1 MSPLLRNVV
10 VALVG
15 FLVAA
20 ALVVISLVRYDDPG
34 ISVLAMVGAALL
46 AAATGGY
53 LFVQAW
59 RWSVRAYREGA
70 TGRSVLIAVA
80 GGVMALVAAAS
91 LAGCAILVLLFA
103 GTRG

>member
-20 ALVVISLVRYDDPG
+20 ALVVISLVRFDDPG
-34 ISVLAMVGAALL
+34 ISVLAMIGAALF
-46 AAATGGY
+46 AAVTGGY

-59 RWSVRAYREGA
+59 RWSVVAYRDGR
-70 TGRSVLIAVA
+70 TGRSVGIALA
-80 GGVMALVAAAS
+80 GGVMILVAAGALAS
-91 LAGCAILVLLFA
+91 AAIMVLLF
-103 GTRG
+103 GFPGG